1 MPSRHPK
8 HINQPI
14 SINWPATTM
23 ATTTTATTSYFFLWA
38 SSSRL
43 TCSCR
48 WRSLEVLSASCLC
61 CKARASCCFF
71 CRAGISRCSC
81 STRLCRLCTPESV
94 RPLRHWSVRPPRH
107 WSGHRDT
114 RPQRHQSDRPQWHQS
129 GHSDTSQTTE
139 TPVRP
144 QWHLSDQSIRP
155 QTPVR
160 PQWHQSGH
168 RDTSQSVRPQW
179 HQSDQTP
186 VNQASDTSQASHA
199 TVTPDH
205 RHQSVRSQT
214 PVSQATDTSQPGQTP
229 VRPQRHLKAHY
240 CNTICHSLFC
250 SCFDCLPVWN
260 CSDQTFSLF
269 CSLPEQEKLCKSMK
283 GKDR

>member
-1 MPSRHPK
+1 M
-8 HINQPI
+8 
-14 SINWPATTM
+14 
-23 ATTTTATTSYFFLWA
+23 
-38 SSSRL
+38 
-43 TCSCR
+43 
-48 WRSLEVLSASCLC
+48 
-61 CKARASCCFF
+61 
-71 CRAGISRCSC
+71 
-81 STRLCRLCTPESV
+81 TPV
-94 RPLRHWSVRPPRH
+94 RPVDQAA
-107 WSGHRDT
+107 DT
-114 RPQRHQSDRPQWHQS
+114 SQATVTPVRPQRHQSV
-129 GHSDTSQTTE
+129 SQTT
-139 TPVRP
+139 V
-144 QWHLSDQSIRP
+144 
-155 QTPVR
+155 
-160 PQWHQSGH
+160 
-168 RDTSQSVRPQW
+168 
-179 HQSDQTP
+179 TP